1 MSGARSRSYSL
12 LLFASALAFSAAC
25 SHSAPNPST
34 DPPAPGVPVPAPAP
48 VPTPVPGA
56 ALPPPGAAVAAAA
69 QLAHDAGVPSPTV
82 KIVFRTFP
90 ARRGVIMWGGKRL
103 GIVDRNAPLVV
114 ERPRDSGPLD
124 VVVRVSGYI
133 PVHTRAYTFTDS
145 NVDVRITPLDKKDT
159 IYGFKEPLPPDA
171 GVPFPGEPGEIPE

>member
-1 MSGARSRSYSL
+1 MSGARSRHYSA
-12 LLFASALAFSAAC
+12 LLFATALAFSAAC
-25 SHSAPNPST
+25 SHSTPDPST
-34 DPPAPGVPVPAPAP
+34 DSPAPGVPVPAP
-48 VPTPVPGA
+48 VPTPVPGP

-69 QLAHDAGVPSPTV
+69 LAHDAGVTSPTV

-90 ARRGVIMWGGKRL
+90 ARRGVVMWGGKRL

-124 VVVRVSGYI
+124 VVVRVTGYI

-145 NVDVRITPLDKKDT
+145 NVDVRITLLDKKDT